1 MAERLHVSFA
11 WSSAGPPPAADE
23 IEVSVFGP
31 GKGECIVLHV
41 GNGRWVVVDSCI
53 EPGDSWSVAERY
65 LRGLGVALESQV
77 DMVVA
82 THWHDDHI
90 GGIARLLEQCKAAQ
104 FACSAAMSR
113 TEFWQYVMQMGTGSL
128 ATDGAKV
135 REFTKVL
142 AILESEHRLP
152 LRAATES
159 CELRTW
165 PANQMPHGERCLL
178 RSFSPSDLEHQLF
191 LQWLAT
197 MKPAHMQ
204 PTRSAVDPEHNVTAV
219 VLHLQFS
226 SCSVLL
232 GADMEIHGDPRRGWA
247 AVVATA
253 LAREAMPAAVN
264 KVAHHGSI
272 NGYLEEAWIKLLEAA
287 PVSVVTPYNRLPDS
301 RKLPTANDV
310 QRMRSRGR
318 LLQTSPHAGTRIM
331 TRDPG
336 VARGLR
342 ESNIELRD
350 MKGELGMVRFRRRL
364 GAASTQ
370 WAFELHGAAFEHP

>member
-1 MAERLHVSFA
+1 MSFA
-11 WSSAGPPPAADE
+11 WSNSGPAPDPDE

-31 GKGECIVLHV
+31 GKGECIVLHI
-41 GNGRWVVVDSCI
+41 GGGRWVVVDSCI
-53 EPGDSWSVAERY
+53 EPGDSRSVAERY
-65 LRGLGVALESQV
+65 LRSLGVALESQV

-135 REFTKVL
+135 REFTAVL
-142 AILESEHRLP
+142 GILASEHRPP

-159 CELRTW
+159 SELRTW
-165 PANQMPHGERCLL
+165 PAFQMPHGERCQL

-197 MKPAHMQ
+197 MKPTHMQ
-204 PTRSAVDPEHNVTAV
+204 PKRSAIDAEHNVTAV
-219 VLHLQFS
+219 VLHIQFN

-232 GADMEIHGDPRRGWA
+232 GADMEIHRDSRRGWA

-253 LAREAMPAAVN
+253 LAREAIPAAVY

-287 PVSVVTPYNRLPDS
+287 PMSVVTPYNRLPDS
-301 RKLPTANDV
+301 SKLPTESDV

-331 TRDPG
+331 TRDPA

-342 ESNIELRD
+342 ESNIALRD

-370 WAFELHGAAFEHP
+370 WASELHGAAFEHP

>member
-1 MAERLHVSFA
+1 MSFA
-11 WSSAGPPPAADE
+11 WNSAGSAPAPDE

-41 GNGRWVVVDSCI
+41 GGGRWVVVDSCV

-65 LRGLGVALESQV
+65 LRGLGVALESAV
-77 DMVVA
+77 DMIVA

-90 GGIARLLEQCKAAQ
+90 HGIARLLEQCEAAQ
-104 FACSAAMSR
+104 FSCSAAMSR
-113 TEFWQYVMQMGTGSL
+113 TEFWQYVLQMGTGSL
-128 ATDGAKV
+128 ATEGAKV
-135 REFTKVL
+135 REFTRIL
-142 AILESEHRLP
+142 AILQSEHRLP

-159 CELRTW
+159 SDLRSW
-165 PANQMPHGERCLL
+165 HASQMPHGERCVL
-178 RSFSPSDLEHQLF
+178 RSLSPSDLEHQLF

-197 MKPAHMQ
+197 QKPAHMQ
-204 PTRSAVDPEHNVTAV
+204 PKRSTVDNDHNVTAV
-219 VLHLQFS
+219 VLNLQFC
-226 SCSVLL
+226 SCAVLL
-232 GADMEIHGDPRRGWA
+232 GADMEIHNDPRRGWA

-253 LAREAMPAAVN
+253 MAREAMPAALN

-272 NGYLEEAWIKLLEAA
+272 NGYLEEAWVKLLEAS
-287 PVSVVTPYNRLPDS
+287 PMSIVTPYNRLPDS
-301 RKLPTANDV
+301 RKLPTENDV
-310 QRMRSRGR
+310 QRMRARGR

-331 TRDPG
+331 TRDPA

-370 WAFELHGAAFEHP
+370 WAAEMHGAAFEHP

>member
-1 MAERLHVSFA
+1 MSFA
-11 WSSAGPPPAADE
+11 WSSAGSAPAADE
-23 IEVSVFGP
+23 IEISVFGP

-41 GNGRWVVVDSCI
+41 GGGRWVVVDSCA
-53 EPGDSWSVAERY
+53 EPGDTWSVAERY
-65 LRGLGVALESQV
+65 LRSLGVALESQV
-77 DMVVA
+77 DVVVA

-90 GGIARLLEQCKAAQ
+90 RGIARLLEQCKAAQ
-104 FACSAAMSR
+104 FCCSAAMSR

-135 REFTKVL
+135 REFARVL
-142 AILESEHRLP
+142 AILGSGDRLP

-159 CELRTW
+159 CELRMW
-165 PANQMPHGERCLL
+165 PASLMPHGERCLL

-191 LQWLAT
+191 LQWLAA

-204 PTRSAVDPEHNVTAV
+204 PKRSAVDNDHNVTAV

-232 GADMEIHGDPRRGWA
+232 GADMEIHNDPRRGWA

-253 LAREAMPAAVN
+253 LAREAMPAALN

-272 NGYLEEAWIKLLEAA
+272 NGYLEEAWVRLLDAA
-287 PVSVVTPYNRLPDS
+287 PVSVVTPYNRLPDP
-301 RKLPTANDV
+301 RKLPTEDDV
-310 QRMRSRGR
+310 QRIRTHGR

-331 TRDPG
+331 TRDPA

-350 MKGELGMVRFRRRL
+350 MKGELGLVRFRRRL
-364 GAASTQ
+364 GTPSTQ
-370 WAFELHGAAFEHP
+370 WAAELHGAAFEHP